1 MSLWSESFRGLGSL
15 SVSSC
20 ASLLAFTIFIAIACS
35 LHRYVTKS
43 WILRKFRGPYALPVV
58 GNCYNPNS
66 FSLFRYLAEQ
76 RRKYGKT
83 FLLFLFQKTYLVTTE
98 PAVLKR
104 FFSDTKSFA
113 KCDNYQQ
120 LSSLVLGDSLA
131 TSTHEY
137 HRHLFSHYF
146 SIPSIAAH
154 MSLFRQVTQ
163 ETITELIPAN
173 PCKDSSFDIHLFFS
187 RLALRSIL
195 QYSMGYSYKEKGL
208 REIEVYCSFEFSF

>member
-1 MSLWSESFRGLGSL
+1 
-15 SVSSC
+15 
-20 ASLLAFTIFIAIACS
+20 
-35 LHRYVTKS
+35 
-43 WILRKFRGPYALPVV
+43 
-58 GNCYNPNS
+58 
-66 FSLFRYLAEQ
+66 
-76 RRKYGKT
+76 
-83 FLLFLFQKTYLVTTE
+83 
-98 PAVLKR
+98 LKR

-208 REIEVYCSFEFSF
+208 REIEVYCSFEFFLTRRLLLLTVVLFSFRSVMLSLSLVLPLRQC